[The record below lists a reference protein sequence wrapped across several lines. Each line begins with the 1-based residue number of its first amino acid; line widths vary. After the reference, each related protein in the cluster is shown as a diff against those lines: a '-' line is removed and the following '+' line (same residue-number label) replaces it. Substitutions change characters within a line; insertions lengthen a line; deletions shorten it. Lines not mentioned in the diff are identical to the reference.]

1 MSKAKLRKPEP
12 ILWQAQHK
20 PSRNR
25 IRGIN
30 AWVSKHTSTGS
41 VQCIFTKP
49 KEYKKSIYLD
59 WLRRAK
65 GSAGL
70 DGRIYTLPS
79 GQSVKKK
86 SA

>member
-1 MSKAKLRKPEP
+1 MSKARLRKSEP
-12 ILWQAQHK
+12 TLLQAQHK

-41 VQCIFTKP
+41 VQRIFTKP
-49 KEYKKSIYLD
+49 KEYKKSIYVD

-65 GSAGL
+65 GSEG
-70 DGRIYTLPS
+70 
-79 GQSVKKK
+79 
-86 SA
+86 